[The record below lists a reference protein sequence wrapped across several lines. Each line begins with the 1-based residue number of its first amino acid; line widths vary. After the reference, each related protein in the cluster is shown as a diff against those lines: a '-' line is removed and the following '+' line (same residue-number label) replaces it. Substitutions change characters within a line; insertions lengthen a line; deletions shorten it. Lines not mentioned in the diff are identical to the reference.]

1 MPWEGLH
8 VGATVNLRRDR
19 TLFYVGLILL
29 LLGGPGL
36 LLGTFAHDILRVPVL
51 GSQFEGFGW
60 LNLIALTVGIALAA
74 IGAALLA
81 LGLRGG
87 VLSEPE
93 VAELSKSG
101 GSGT

>member
-1 MPWEGLH
+1 
-8 VGATVNLRRDR
+8 VNLRRDR
-19 TLFYVGLILL
+19 IMYYTGLVLL

-36 LLGTFAHDILRVPVL
+36 LLGTFAHDLLRVPIL
-51 GSQFEGFGW
+51 GTQYEGFGW
-60 LNLIALTVGIALAA
+60 LNLIALASGLVLLL
-74 IGAALLA
+74 IGSALLA

-93 VAELSKSG
+93 IAELSKSG